1 MPPYLPFAVLLSAL
15 ALAAPAMAM
24 EPARHSADGGC
35 PPADTAGT
43 ESAATE
49 PAASPAKV
57 PALAPAPSSQPPQR
71 RTLSGGEARRV
82 PLRWH
87 SFVPG
92 MFM

>member
-1 MPPYLPFAVLLSAL
+1 MLRHPLRSILLLSAL
-15 ALAAPAMAM
+15 SLSGLAWAG

-35 PPADTAGT
+35 PA
-43 ESAATE
+43 AATE
-49 PAASPAKV
+49 PATDEAASTPAAGPEV
-57 PALAPAPSSQPPQR
+57 QVAPPPRSQPPQR
-71 RTLSGGEARRV
+71 RSLTGGERTRV